1 MAAAVS
7 IHHLLSG
14 LAVTTS
20 AHDNADMPA
29 IIDSVC
35 VAMQTTNL
43 ETFDVNFVT
52 TLKMIY

>member
-43 ETFDVNFVT
+43 KTWRPST
-52 TLKMIY
+52 